1 MADRPAV
8 TCYECNSRIDAV
20 NFGVREGTIDAT
32 EPEWTRKL
40 NKKESWTKLVLRGK
54 LKVFRGRFACN
65 DIGEDILNGSIAQYW
80 ILYCA
85 ICTRGYVRVWVAC
98 NSEVFFFFFY
108 LCEWFDIFSFPKI
121 QIKEISCDIEGIFIF
136 IINNSYL
143 GIFSM
148 TRIQINEIHG
158 IYLEKY

>member
-20 NFGVREGTIDAT
+20 NFGVRQGTIDAT

-98 NSEVFFFFFY
+98 NSEVFFFFLFMRMIRYIFVSENSNKRNKLWYWRYIHFY
-108 LCEWFDIFSFPKI
+108 NK
-121 QIKEISCDIEGIFIF
+121 
-136 IINNSYL
+136 
-143 GIFSM
+143 
-148 TRIQINEIHG
+148 
-158 IYLEKY
+158 

>member
-98 NSEVFFFFFY
+98 NSEVFFFFFLFMRMIRY
-108 LCEWFDIFSFPKI
+108 IFVSK
-121 QIKEISCDIEGIFIF
+121 
-136 IINNSYL
+136 NSNKRNKLWYW
-143 GIFSM
+143 
-148 TRIQINEIHG
+148 RYIHF
-158 IYLEKY
+158 YNK